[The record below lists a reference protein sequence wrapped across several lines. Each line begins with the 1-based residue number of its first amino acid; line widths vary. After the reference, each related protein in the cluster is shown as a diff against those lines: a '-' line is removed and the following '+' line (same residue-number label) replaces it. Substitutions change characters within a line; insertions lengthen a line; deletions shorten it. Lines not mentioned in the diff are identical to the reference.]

1 MRLINRFLTVQAVL
15 VVSEDAKFAALR
27 MKIAAQLAADHP
39 WLTLDG
45 DRVTAVDF
53 AAYAKA
59 VGRQKTPPAFDALD
73 LSSGEN
79 QLFGSASEDKR
90 HFTAYSQAHS
100 SVAGAGMADD
110 AAIKQM
116 NPLHY
121 ISDKTAPQHWRHP
134 RWHRRPRHLARH
146 RRHPR
151 KQTGR

>member
-27 MKIAAQLAADHP
+27 MKIAAQLVAEHP

-53 AAYAKA
+53 AAYAKT

-100 SVAGAGMADD
+100 SVAGAGMADA
-110 AAIKQM
+110 AAIK
-116 NPLHY
+116 
-121 ISDKTAPQHWRHP
+121 
-134 RWHRRPRHLARH
+134 
-146 RRHPR
+146 
-151 KQTGR
+151 